1 MGKLGFELPATR
13 DEFKALVQSQIALG
27 DAGAQTTAGLL
38 AMSGAVSAVLP
49 PFEDAAA
56 GVGEVMKRLQSD
68 TAGLEIDLLRAQ
80 GNTAVA
86 DAAQRALDTQGFTK
100 AELAAYDYNAALRA
114 QVEALEDAG
123 EALEDFISRTA
134 RSTIEAARIRGL
146 SAAGNSAALARL
158 GIPGYASGGYHS
170 GGLRLVGENGPELE
184 VTGPA
189 NIISNPVTE
198 QLLRGSGSAN
208 TARLEALVEKLTAE
222 VANLR
227 AETRA
232 VVTHTAT
239 TARII
244 KRVTPDGDALQTRE
258 VAAV

>member
-1 MGKLGFELPATR
+1 M
-13 DEFKALVQSQIALG
+13 
-27 DAGAQTTAGLL
+27 TAP
-38 AMSGAVSAVLP
+38 ST
-49 PFEDAAA
+49 E
-56 GVGEVMKRLQSD
+56 
-68 TAGLEIDLLRAQ
+68 
-80 GNTAVA
+80 A
-86 DAAQRALDTQGFTK
+86 D
-100 AELAAYDYNAALRA
+100 
-114 QVEALEDAG
+114 
-123 EALEDFISRTA
+123 
-134 RSTIEAARIRGL
+134 RIRGL
-146 SAAGNSAALARL
+146 AAVGNTAALKRL
-158 GIPGYASGGYHS
+158 GVPGYASGGFHS

-244 KRVTPDGDALQTRE
+244 KRVTPDGDAIATRE
-258 VAAV
+258 AAPV